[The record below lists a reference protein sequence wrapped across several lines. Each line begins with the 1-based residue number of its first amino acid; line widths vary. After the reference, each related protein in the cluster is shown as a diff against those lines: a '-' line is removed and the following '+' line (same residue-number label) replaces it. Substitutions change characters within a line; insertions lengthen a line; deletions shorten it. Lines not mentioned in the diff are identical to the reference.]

1 MYFCKLIFTTALLL
15 LTVAESLDT
24 TASSTSQCC
33 CKVCKCDTR
42 EEKNLPDPYLERLLR
57 ERRKSIDEQ
66 LTSLRTSNTQ
76 PQADQWNSESNMN
89 SQQLEENIAESAQ
102 LEAEHYDEPQY
113 GEASAKELEINANS
127 VDIIKTPKEEQPKME
142 RKINQPLRPSPEAKG
157 YQQNSLVNENSDYDE
172 FRGRIFRRRKHR
184 NRNRNRNKNSKNS
197 KKSPIITKRKRM
209 LPNEVA
215 NKRSSEDNFDNHIHS
230 RESDHNWSSVSRQ
243 LVSDELGSARRRRA
257 AFENQM
263 EKKTVGNGEQDK
275 SQVLEAVSP
284 FSNSPRTL
292 QDMKH
297 HREYF
302 SNNVDEKRHPAL
314 NNEHRMMYQR
324 SLNIP
329 SHHIQRRVMPSPN
342 YSHSNKHLNI
352 PEDNENMDMVA
363 LDYNE
368 NPIYNHKTIP
378 NFEDEGRVY
387 ESVGNSKNSKY
398 SGLTRN
404 KKYLESDF
412 KENELRQQ
420 TFNSNDD
427 RQQNEYENSRNSVAS
442 NEEAGYQSQN
452 AYNNKYTSK
461 ESQYSRKSKFNKPRR
476 PKQNPNHNKRVD
488 KDLDS
493 QFENKKSF
501 EESQPYWDPS
511 YPSLGNI
518 NDNSFNDRDNEQY
531 KVEWPTALFDS
542 RTRAWLEAFGFKKK
556 NNKNSTIPQS
566 GNSLNPSSNVTDE
579 YRRKIALHFRN
590 EILQCKAF
598 SSLEDFLNSLP
609 KNETSNANREEET
622 EEINEEF
629 STRNIHEFMTENPE
643 FHITTKRSNNTLSKS
658 HEELDVPPTKWPST
672 NDSHNDDDYEDEE
685 EYYEDI
691 DFGNTTATDASK
703 IDPETI
709 TKDLPVVSKDSFL
722 SDRDTN
728 YKLNISINAK
738 VNGNTTNKMFYGN
751 GSICV
756 NPAYEVDRS
765 AQHSDLASL
774 EHGEEYRSFVDNMK
788 TMQSNPKEK
797 ANPLD
802 VTPDKLSS
810 NIVEKVFQSVRDH
823 PQLKVLWPSLKN
835 NQLPERT
842 HMPRFN
848 ALRNQDNEQHIQ
860 HSEQLMREALNILNN
875 AIDQKF
881 QTKSCVPLSS
891 DLREFYN
898 LILRTNEEQRR
909 EREKRQVEW
918 GKLRKEDDEN
928 SKIYNNGKVVNKND
942 GQWEE
947 NSLMDLQNE
956 DGVDVKLRRELW
968 NRKYLGTNL
977 NDLELLEQLYSSE
990 FSKLLKACELYREIS
1005 KVFGRKDNLNL

>member
-263 EKKTVGNGEQDK
+263 EKKTVGNGEQ
-275 SQVLEAVSP
+275 
-284 FSNSPRTL
+284 
-292 QDMKH
+292 
-297 HREYF
+297 
-302 SNNVDEKRHPAL
+302 
-314 NNEHRMMYQR
+314 
-324 SLNIP
+324 
-329 SHHIQRRVMPSPN
+329 
-342 YSHSNKHLNI
+342 
-352 PEDNENMDMVA
+352 
-363 LDYNE
+363 
-368 NPIYNHKTIP
+368 
-378 NFEDEGRVY
+378 
-387 ESVGNSKNSKY
+387 
-398 SGLTRN
+398 
-404 KKYLESDF
+404 
-412 KENELRQQ
+412 
-420 TFNSNDD
+420 
-427 RQQNEYENSRNSVAS
+427 
-442 NEEAGYQSQN
+442 
-452 AYNNKYTSK
+452 
-461 ESQYSRKSKFNKPRR
+461 
-476 PKQNPNHNKRVD
+476 
-488 KDLDS
+488 
-493 QFENKKSF
+493 
-501 EESQPYWDPS
+501 
-511 YPSLGNI
+511 
-518 NDNSFNDRDNEQY
+518 
-531 KVEWPTALFDS
+531 
-542 RTRAWLEAFGFKKK
+542 
-556 NNKNSTIPQS
+556 
-566 GNSLNPSSNVTDE
+566 DE